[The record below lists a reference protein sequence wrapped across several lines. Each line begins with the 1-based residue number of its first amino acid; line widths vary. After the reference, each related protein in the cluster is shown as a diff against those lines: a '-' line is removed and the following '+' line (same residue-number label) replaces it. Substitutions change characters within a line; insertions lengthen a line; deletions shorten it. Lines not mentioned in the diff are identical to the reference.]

1 MSGSAE
7 NIAEARPSIGAQTV
21 GAQTGT
27 SISTSSR
34 VQAPADLIPAELI
47 PADLGLRAMRIARS
61 TPPRGSSTGARDVS
75 IDTWIFGFCPANRGS
90 LGSSHRVANVGA
102 LLTDSVPVAW
112 RARTR
117 SVADASSEN
126 PWLADDASCDPAAVN
141 VSTRAPR

>member
-7 NIAEARPSIGAQTV
+7 NIADARRSIGAQTV

-27 SISTSSR
+27 SISSSSR
-34 VQAPADLIPAELI
+34 VQAPADLI

-75 IDTWIFGFCPANRGS
+75 IDTRIFGFCPANRGS
-90 LGSSHRVANVGA
+90 LGKSHRVANVGA